1 MQEDLV
7 RLVKTASG
15 VDELAQVSDNYMDV
29 VHEEAHKRAPS
40 KWWTVSFH

>member
-15 VDELAQVSDNYMDV
+15 VDELAQVSAISVGFDV
-29 VHEEAHKRAPS
+29 ANKEVHKWVS
-40 KWWTVSFH
+40 K